1 MTTEYENFMKSQ
13 ISKSTSD
20 VKEESKIFKVDSSLS
35 NKLDTILQ
43 KLENIEKHLGIE
55 TKTIYD
61 DMKPAYS
68 VKDTAIILGCTTQK
82 VGQYIKYNM
91 LESFRVGYKKMVRSE
106 SIKKLIKE
114 HKTG

>member
-1 MTTEYENFMKSQ
+1 MSNEYEDFLKSQ
-13 ISKSTSD
+13 TSKGTSD
-20 VKEESKIFKVDSSLS
+20 VKEINKIFEVDNKLS

-68 VKDTAIILGCTTQK
+68 LKDTGDYSWLHYSKSRT
-82 VGQYIKYNM
+82 VY
-91 LESFRVGYKKMVRSE
+91 
-106 SIKKLIKE
+106 
-114 HKTG
+114 

>member
-1 MTTEYENFMKSQ
+1 MSNEYEDFMKSQ
-13 ISKSTSD
+13 TSKGTSD
-20 VKEESKIFKVDSSLS
+20 EKEINKIFEVDNKLS

-68 VKDTAIILGCTTQK
+68 LKDTAIILGCTTQK

-91 LESFRVGYKKMVRSE
+91 LESFKVGYKKMVRSE

>member
-1 MTTEYENFMKSQ
+1 MTTEYEDFMKSQ
-13 ISKSTSD
+13 TSKSTSD
-20 VKEESKIFKVDSSLS
+20 VKEINKIFEVDKKLS

-61 DMKPAYS
+61 DMKPSYS
-68 VKDTAIILGCTTQK
+68 VKDTAIILGCTPQK
-82 VGQYIKYNM
+82 VRQYIKYNM